1 MRQNPQQ
8 ALVPP
13 RLGIVQGVE
22 LGIERGIVTEGIQG
36 LPFLLA
42 GQPHG
47 GVLLE
52 RIEVDRQRGRLK
64 AANKQVQPG
73 QLLLPVVVIELQ
85 IEKGRQLPLLGDG
98 FGRRQ
103 LLDRLNPCGLLRLNL
118 IGKGQAGSRVEIVET
133 FL

>member
-1 MRQNPQQ
+1 MCQDPQQ

-22 LGIERGIVTEGIQG
+22 FGIERGIVTEGIQG

-42 GQPHG
+42 GQPDG

-64 AANKQVQPG
+64 TANKQVQPG
-73 QLLLPVVVIELQ
+73 QLLFPIIVIELQ
-85 IEKGRQLPLLGDG
+85 IEKGCQLPLLGDG
-98 FGRRQ
+98 IGRR
-103 LLDRLNPCGLLRLNL
+103 
-118 IGKGQAGSRVEIVET
+118 
-133 FL
+133 

>member
-1 MRQNPQQ
+1 MCQNPQQ
-8 ALVPP
+8 ALVPT
-13 RLGIVQGVE
+13 RLGIVQRVE
-22 LGIERGIVTEGIQG
+22 LGIERSIVTEGVQG

-42 GQPHG
+42 GQPDG

-73 QLLLPVVVIELQ
+73 QLLFPIIVIELQ
-85 IEKGRQLPLLGDG
+85 IDKGRQLTLLGDDI
-98 FGRRQ
+98 GRRQ
-103 LLDRLNPCGLLRLNL
+103 LLDRLNPRRLRRLDF
-118 IGKGQAGSRVEIVET
+118 IGIGRAGSWVKIVET

>member
-64 AANKQVQPG
+64 TANKQVQPG
-73 QLLLPVVVIELQ
+73 QLLFPISVIELQ
-85 IEKGRQLPLLGDG
+85 IEKGCQLPLLGDG
-98 FGRRQ
+98 IGRR
-103 LLDRLNPCGLLRLNL
+103 
-118 IGKGQAGSRVEIVET
+118 
-133 FL
+133 